1 MPRAIWTGSLS
12 FGLVN
17 IPIEVHT
24 AVRDHRPHFR
34 MLHAKD
40 RSPINFERICQ
51 KDGKSVAWND
61 IVKGY
66 EYEKGHFV
74 VLDKED
80 FAAAALEKTRRID
93 VLDFVEADAIDD
105 RYFDKP
111 YYLTAKKGGEVA
123 YALLREAM
131 NESGRIG
138 IAKFIMRETQHLAAV
153 EGIGDALVL
162 STLRFA
168 DELVDTGSLSFPSG
182 KNLKKS
188 ELTLAKTLVE
198 NLAAEWD
205 PDKYKD
211 DYQENLMRVIK
222 AKMKGKEAKLVTD
235 ERPRDSNVIDLM
247 ERLRESLG
255 QSGNGR
261 TKKTAAGARRRS
273 LRSARASSGA
283 RVTPRRDLRQLH
295 ESVAVAVPSPRPGS
309 QRHREIRPRP
319 CRQRLPRDAFRVVA
333 LDPLVQ
339 SCRFAC
345 RSRAASHAH
354 PLRLCPCSEPFSILL
369 QRINALRHEALA
381 RQHRATHHAQH
392 YRDHH

>member
-34 MLHAKD
+34 MLHATD
-40 RSPINFERICQ
+40 RSPINFERVCQ
-51 KDGKSVAWND
+51 KDGKSVAWGD

-66 EYEKGHFV
+66 EYEKGRFV
-74 VLDKED
+74 VLEKED
-80 FAAAALEKTRRID
+80 FEAAALEKTRRID

-168 DELVDTGSLSFPSG
+168 DELVDARSLSFPSG
-182 KNLKKS
+182 KHLKKS
-188 ELTLAKTLVE
+188 ELTLAKTLVD

-222 AKMKGKEAKLVTD
+222 AKMKGKEAKLVAD

-261 TKKTAAGARRRS
+261 TKKTVVRSKAKKTAVRARKQRRKGHAAA
-273 LRSARASSGA
+273 
-283 RVTPRRDLRQLH
+283 
-295 ESVAVAVPSPRPGS
+295 
-309 QRHREIRPRP
+309 
-319 CRQRLPRDAFRVVA
+319 
-333 LDPLVQ
+333 
-339 SCRFAC
+339 
-345 RSRAASHAH
+345 
-354 PLRLCPCSEPFSILL
+354 
-369 QRINALRHEALA
+369 
-381 RQHRATHHAQH
+381 
-392 YRDHH
+392 

>member
-51 KDGKSVAWND
+51 KDGKSVAWGD

-74 VLDKED
+74 VLAKED

-168 DELVDTGSLSFPSG
+168 DALVDTSSLSFPSG
-182 KNLKKS
+182 KNLKKT
-188 ELTLAKTLVE
+188 ELNLAKTLVE

-205 PDKYKD
+205 PDKYTD

-247 ERLRESLG
+247 ERLRASLG

-261 TKKTAAGARRRS
+261 IKKTARTKARKPAVRARKQRRK
-273 LRSARASSGA
+273 G
-283 RVTPRRDLRQLH
+283 H
-295 ESVAVAVPSPRPGS
+295 
-309 QRHREIRPRP
+309 
-319 CRQRLPRDAFRVVA
+319 
-333 LDPLVQ
+333 
-339 SCRFAC
+339 
-345 RSRAASHAH
+345 AAA
-354 PLRLCPCSEPFSILL
+354 
-369 QRINALRHEALA
+369 
-381 RQHRATHHAQH
+381 
-392 YRDHH
+392 

>member
-24 AVRDHRPHFR
+24 AVRDQRPHFR

-93 VLDFVEADAIDD
+93 VLDFVEAQAIDD

-168 DELVDTGSLSFPSG
+168 DALVDTSSLSFPSG
-182 KNLKKS
+182 KNLKKT
-188 ELTLAKTLVE
+188 ELNLAKTLVE

-205 PDKYKD
+205 PDKYTD

-247 ERLRESLG
+247 ERLRASLG

-261 TKKTAAGARRRS
+261 IKKTARTKARKPAVRARKQRRK
-273 LRSARASSGA
+273 G
-283 RVTPRRDLRQLH
+283 H
-295 ESVAVAVPSPRPGS
+295 
-309 QRHREIRPRP
+309 
-319 CRQRLPRDAFRVVA
+319 
-333 LDPLVQ
+333 
-339 SCRFAC
+339 
-345 RSRAASHAH
+345 AAA
-354 PLRLCPCSEPFSILL
+354 
-369 QRINALRHEALA
+369 
-381 RQHRATHHAQH
+381 
-392 YRDHH
+392 

>member
-51 KDGKSVAWND
+51 KEGKSVAWGD

-66 EYEKGHFV
+66 EYEKGRFV
-74 VLDKED
+74 VLSKED
-80 FAAAALEKTRRID
+80 FDSAALEKTRRID
-93 VLDFVEADAIDD
+93 VLDFVESDAIDD

-131 NESGRIG
+131 SESGRIG

-168 DELVDTGSLSFPSG
+168 DELVDTRSLSFPSA

-205 PDKYKD
+205 PEKYKD

-222 AKMKGKEAKLVTD
+222 AKMKGKEAKLVSD
-235 ERPRDSNVIDLM
+235 ERPRDVNVIDLM
-247 ERLRESLG
+247 ERLRQSLG
-255 QSGNGR
+255 QSGTGR
-261 TKKTAAGARRRS
+261 AKKTTRSKSPKPVVRARKQRRKGHAAA
-273 LRSARASSGA
+273 
-283 RVTPRRDLRQLH
+283 
-295 ESVAVAVPSPRPGS
+295 
-309 QRHREIRPRP
+309 
-319 CRQRLPRDAFRVVA
+319 
-333 LDPLVQ
+333 
-339 SCRFAC
+339 
-345 RSRAASHAH
+345 
-354 PLRLCPCSEPFSILL
+354 
-369 QRINALRHEALA
+369 
-381 RQHRATHHAQH
+381 
-392 YRDHH
+392 

>member
-34 MLHAKD
+34 MLHATD
-40 RSPINFERICQ
+40 RSPINFERVCQ
-51 KDGKSVAWND
+51 KDGKSVAWGD

-66 EYEKGHFV
+66 EYEKGRFV
-74 VLDKED
+74 VLEKED
-80 FAAAALEKTRRID
+80 FEAAALEKTRRID

-168 DELVDTGSLSFPSG
+168 DELVDAGSLSFPSA

-188 ELTLAKTLVE
+188 ELMLAKTLVD

-222 AKMKGKEAKLVTD
+222 AKMKGKEAKLVAD

-255 QSGNGR
+255 QSANGR
-261 TKKTAAGARRRS
+261 TKKTAARSKAKKTSVRARKQRRK
-273 LRSARASSGA
+273 G
-283 RVTPRRDLRQLH
+283 H
-295 ESVAVAVPSPRPGS
+295 
-309 QRHREIRPRP
+309 
-319 CRQRLPRDAFRVVA
+319 
-333 LDPLVQ
+333 
-339 SCRFAC
+339 
-345 RSRAASHAH
+345 AAA
-354 PLRLCPCSEPFSILL
+354 
-369 QRINALRHEALA
+369 
-381 RQHRATHHAQH
+381 
-392 YRDHH
+392 